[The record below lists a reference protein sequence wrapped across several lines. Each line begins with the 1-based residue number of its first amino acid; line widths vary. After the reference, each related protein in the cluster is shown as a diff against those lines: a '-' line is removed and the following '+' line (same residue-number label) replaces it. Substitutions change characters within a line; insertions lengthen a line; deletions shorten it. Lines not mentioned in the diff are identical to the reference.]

1 METAALC
8 QVVGISFKLPWA
20 RISYLQG
27 VAPHSSD
34 QEFASTSAEFNT
46 GCPHLLSPRC
56 LLSGSQRAAI
66 PACHGHLYV
75 STASIWGEANTPW
88 DAATHCD
95 YYGSLT
101 NSLCLKTCSLQEWCC
116 SWVAHRRNIVVLSC
130 IGKEQRSVLER

>member
-101 NSLCLKTCSLQEWCC
+101 NSLCLKTCKQFAGLVLLLGGSRKEHCC
-116 SWVAHRRNIVVLSC
+116 FILYR
-130 IGKEQRSVLER
+130 